1 MGRPVEGQEV
11 DRTIVRRARAGL
23 LAALIALLMLF
34 SALPASA
41 DSGRSDRSDRG
52 GGASAQNITWE

>member
-1 MGRPVEGQEV
+1 M

-41 DSGRSDRSDRG
+41 DSSKGDRSHPG
-52 GGASAQNITWE
+52 GGNSAQNVTWE